1 MPTKKKNT
9 EIKKT
14 DDTTNIEPGMMVEA
28 TKGDLG
34 EEDVSKPKVT
44 EVVQDQQGNVDKLVV
59 QKGVIFKKTLEIP
72 ADRIQSIDQ
81 EDMEDERTA
90 GKVIVDV
97 SKNEAASLTSIGTE
111 ALESDQQSDI
121 LDKVEQEVPTAE
133 GLRELEASK
142 ENIQEEQNSAQ
153 STNDNT
159 TIPPNEKPQHRSED
173 EKPQVD
179 PDKKPNFI
187 LQVLGPGSWVAWQA
201 MTPRLLLRMLL
212 TVLQQAT
219 DISGCYYSPHLF
231 IRLCNS
237 RAPKSG

>member
-9 EIKKT
+9 ETKKT
-14 DDTTNIEPGMMVEA
+14 GDTTNIEPGIVVEA

-34 EEDVSKPKVT
+34 EKDVSKPKVT

-81 EDMEDERTA
+81 EEREDERTA

-153 STNDNT
+153 STYDNT
-159 TIPPNEKPQHRSED
+159 TIS
-173 EKPQVD
+173 

-187 LQVLGPGSWVAWQA
+187 LQVLGPGFLGGMAGNDASAVA
-201 MTPRLLLRMLL
+201 T
-212 TVLQQAT
+212 
-219 DISGCYYSPHLF
+219 
-231 IRLCNS
+231 
-237 RAPKSG
+237 

>member
-9 EIKKT
+9 ETKKT
-14 DDTTNIEPGMMVEA
+14 DDTTNIEPGMVVEA

-81 EDMEDERTA
+81 EEREDERTA

-97 SKNEAASLTSIGTE
+97 SKNEAESLTSIGTE

-142 ENIQEEQNSAQ
+142 GNIEEEQNSAQ
-153 STNDNT
+153 S
-159 TIPPNEKPQHRSED
+159 IK
-173 EKPQVD
+173 
-179 PDKKPNFI
+179 
-187 LQVLGPGSWVAWQA
+187 
-201 MTPRLLLRMLL
+201 
-212 TVLQQAT
+212 
-219 DISGCYYSPHLF
+219 
-231 IRLCNS
+231 
-237 RAPKSG
+237 